1 MGHYERISVGDK
13 IKELATNEIMIR
25 MSFDSSIG
33 WKLVVGFP
41 EIRKEENDAFIY
53 GDLLA
58 AFTVVMDTPFF
69 LFSFGGGPWMDTPFE
84 PRIDASLPS
93 FDIQLD
99 DGDGLGLLIMS
110 VDTKY
115 GEVKGFRQS
124 TFMLSPCPGGAWTRT
139 QHEGALRYAG
149 ASAASAH
156 NTGGTQEKHRAGL
169 SYIRAAGRYAS
180 HGETR

>member
-99 DGDGLGLLIMS
+99 DGDGLGLLVMS

-115 GEVKGFRQS
+115 GEVKGFRQVGLGHG
-124 TFMLSPCPGGAWTRT
+124 LSMKILSVMQELQQRPPI
-139 QHEGALRYAG
+139 
-149 ASAASAH
+149 
-156 NTGGTQEKHRAGL
+156 TQEEHRRNIERAYRTYGL
-169 SYIRAAGRYAS
+169 PEDMLRTVKPDEVFAIIN
-180 HGETR
+180 T

>member
-25 MSFDSSIG
+25 MSFDSSVG

-41 EIRKEENDAFIY
+41 EMRKEENDAFIY

-58 AFTVVMDTPFF
+58 AFTVV
-69 LFSFGGGPWMDTPFE
+69 MDTPFE

-99 DGDGLGLLIMS
+99 DGDGLGLLVMS

-115 GEVKGFRQS
+115 GEVKGFRQVGLGHG
-124 TFMLSPCPGGAWTRT
+124 LSMKVLSVMRELQQRPPI
-139 QHEGALRYAG
+139 
-149 ASAASAH
+149 
-156 NTGGTQEKHRAGL
+156 TQEEHRRNIERAYRTYGL
-169 SYIRAAGRYAS
+169 PEDMLRTVKPDEVFAIIN
-180 HGETR
+180 T